1 MNYSARFTYSTEQ
14 VYAALSSRDHWDAR
28 IEEMKKYSHNELIS
42 FEVGE
47 SGIDVVMHHIIP
59 KTELPDIAQTVM
71 KKDMIIT
78 RNVHI
83 DSYSEETTGHYDASI
98 PAGPGS
104 LKGVTSLFPTAT
116 GSTLRTSSEAKIF
129 EYGRHLQRI
138 LPQVRIA
145 VAHGQMSEHQ
155 LEQLMLVN
163 LRDLWRGEGE
173 VTADWLEKNA

>member
-1 MNYSARFTYSTEQ
+1 M
-14 VYAALSSRDHWDAR
+14 YAALSSRDHWDAR

-116 GSTLRTSSEAKIF
+116 GSTLRTSSEAKVF
-129 EYGRHLQRI
+129 
-138 LPQVRIA
+138 LPFI
-145 VAHGQMSEHQ
+145 GGK

>member
-83 DSYSEETTGHYDASI
+83 DSYSEETIGHYDASI

-116 GSTLRTSSEAKIF
+116 GSTLRTSSEAKVF
-129 EYGRHLQRI
+129 
-138 LPQVRIA
+138 LPFI
-145 VAHGQMSEHQ
+145 GGK

>member
-28 IEEMKKYSHNELIS
+28 IAEMKKYSHNELIS

-83 DSYSEETTGHYDASI
+83 DSSSEETTGHYDASI

-104 LKGVTSLFPTAT
+104 LKGVTSLFPTGT
-116 GSTLRTSSEAKIF
+116 GSTLGTSSEAKVS
-129 EYGRHLQRI
+129 
-138 LPQVRIA
+138 LPFI
-145 VAHGQMSEHQ
+145 G
-155 LEQLMLVN
+155 
-163 LRDLWRGEGE
+163 
-173 VTADWLEKNA
+173 

>member
-28 IEEMKKYSHNELIS
+28 IEEMKKNSHNELIS

-116 GSTLRTSSEAKIF
+116 GSTLRTSSEAKVF
-129 EYGRHLQRI
+129 
-138 LPQVRIA
+138 LPFI
-145 VAHGQMSEHQ
+145 GGK

>member
-1 MNYSARFTYSTEQ
+1 MARRMNYSARFTYSTEQ

-83 DSYSEETTGHYDASI
+83 DSYSEERTGHYDASI

-116 GSTLRTSSEAKIF
+116 GSTLRTSSEAKVF
-129 EYGRHLQRI
+129 
-138 LPQVRIA
+138 LPFI
-145 VAHGQMSEHQ
+145 GGK